1 MRFFVPAFFGLW
13 VVVLAAGCGDP
24 PIGQPCTFSWPKNE
38 DGSFAC
44 SEYPACHPLQ
54 EAGGAVTLNNQG
66 CPIDCIQLSS
76 LECENLICVAT
87 QVEGE
92 DKAKVMNGRCGED
105 VESADCAEAPF
116 GCMGYCSK
124 ECLTDAGCPKGYSC
138 SNMAPFG
145 ETLRCDN
152 DEEDWAS
159 SDPDKKCTATCYPA
173 GESPPGSGITCPES
187 GLEADYSKCNTS
199 SYSRCCACICY
210 QFCPILAK
218 KFCRKQKWDQNM
230 FEDAITENTNCGD

>member
-1 MRFFVPAFFGLW
+1 MQRFVPAFFAMWFAAL
-13 VVVLAAGCGDP
+13 VAAGCGDP
-24 PIGQPCTFSWPKNE
+24 PIGQPCTFSWPKTE
-38 DGSFAC
+38 DGSSDC
-44 SEYPACHPLQ
+44 SDYPTCHPLQ
-54 EAGGAVTLNNQG
+54 EDAGSVNLNNQA

-87 QVEGE
+87 QIESDSE
-92 DKAKVMNGRCGED
+92 HMNGRCGED
-105 VESADCAEAPF
+105 VESAECGSAPF

-152 DEEDWAS
+152 EEDWAS
-159 SDPDKKCTATCYPA
+159 SDLEKKCTATCYAA
-173 GESPPGSGITCPES
+173 GETPPGSGIPCPGS
-187 GLEADYSKCNTS
+187 GPEADYSNCNTS

-218 KFCRKQKWDQNM
+218 KFCRKNKWDEDM
-230 FEDAITENTNCGD
+230 FGDAITENTSCGD